1 MAALAAALQAEL
13 AGDMRPAL
21 VQAQRWSQATRYVGL
36 STEIQSLEQ
45 ELLSLPMRLV
55 LIEAKRDD
63 EAANFAQIEK
73 RVETLQARI
82 NARREIEARQTQAAA
97 E

>member
-1 MAALAAALQAEL
+1 
-13 AGDMRPAL
+13 MRPAL
-21 VQAQRWSQATRYVGL
+21 VQSQRWSQETRYVGL